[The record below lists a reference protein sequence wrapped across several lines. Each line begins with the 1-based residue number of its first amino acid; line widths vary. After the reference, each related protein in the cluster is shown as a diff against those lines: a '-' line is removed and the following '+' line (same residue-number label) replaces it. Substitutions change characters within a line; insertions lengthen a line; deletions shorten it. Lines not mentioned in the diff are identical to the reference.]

1 MKSFPSENLLPREG
15 EAYLLT
21 NFIDEIS
28 AQKLMSEIYD
38 EVLWR
43 DDKIT
48 MFGKT
53 YPQARKVAWHGDP
66 KVIYTY
72 SGIKMVA
79 PGWSS
84 RLKQLTDK
92 IHTTLGCQFN
102 SALVNYYRDGKDH
115 MSWHQDNEP
124 ELGDNPVIASLSL
137 GASRDFFFKHR
148 DGDKLGLTLHSGD
161 LLVMQGQTQTCWKHA
176 LPKRLRVQSPRMNIT
191 WRKIL

>member
-1 MKSFPSENLLPREG
+1 MKSFPSDNLLPREG

-28 AQKLMSEIYD
+28 AQKLMSDIYD

-43 DDKIT
+43 EDKIT

-66 KVIYTY
+66 KVTYTY

-137 GASRDFFFKHR
+137 GASRDFFLNTVMEINWDFLCTPVIYLSCK
-148 DGDKLGLTLHSGD
+148 DKLKPAGNMLCPRGFGSKV
-161 LLVMQGQTQTCWKHA
+161 LV
-176 LPKRLRVQSPRMNIT
+176 
-191 WRKIL
+191 